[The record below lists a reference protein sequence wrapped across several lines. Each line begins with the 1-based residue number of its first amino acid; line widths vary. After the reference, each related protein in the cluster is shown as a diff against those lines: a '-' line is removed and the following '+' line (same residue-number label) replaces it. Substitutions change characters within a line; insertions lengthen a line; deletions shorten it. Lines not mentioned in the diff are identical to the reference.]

1 MKKTVLIWLILFLAH
16 TAFAQ
21 IPLRDVRF
29 ITSPMKLDGVWGFV
43 QDKALLP
50 QETQTM
56 TKTLFLPYYLEE
68 NPKNNSSTGIATFV
82 IDLKTTPGKP
92 LSIDFNPLVNAWKL
106 FMDGNL
112 VCTSGSIDTQHRIYQ
127 ASPKVKI
134 AHFIPTGEKTRLTLW
149 VANSQHR
156 HFGIGVSPRIAPEG
170 ILEASH
176 SSRTTVDLVTISIL
190 AVTALYHLGLYIVWR
205 RDKAPLWFGLFLV
218 TFIVRIA
225 TTSEKLITTMFN
237 GISWE
242 MVTRAEYISG
252 YLTLPLFILYIGS
265 LYPKQS
271 IKNVEK
277 VNLILGIA
285 FLLIAISVSTLFL
298 TSMMPFVELVIIQ
311 SVLFVAWVLMRAYR
325 DKEAHSG
332 FALLT
337 FGLFGLSI
345 FHDVL
350 MFSKII
356 DDTQDYGPIGFLFFL
371 FAQASILLQRYAN
384 AFRTLQKNE
393 TDLEHI
399 ITKRTAQLNNLLS
412 QRELLM
418 RELNHRVKNNLQ
430 FILGLLWTKRSRASD
445 ETQEI
450 LLSLQSQIQ
459 AIATVHETLCDPSD
473 ISLLDGVN
481 YLKTIIDA
489 LKNLYPD
496 VTFTY
501 TFGKEGML
509 SMDDT
514 VSLGLV
520 VSELVSNSIKHAFSN
535 QSGTVHIEFEV
546 QNNIAKL
553 TYSDDQTVFQNID
566 FLTASP
572 TRKRLGWSMIMALI
586 RQLHG
591 KTIMENDCLT
601 IHFTADKAL

>member
-1 MKKTVLIWLILFLAH
+1 MIRIIVIWSIFLGCS

-21 IPLRDVRF
+21 IPIRDVSH
-29 ITSPMKLDGVWGFV
+29 IDAPIKLNGNWGFAEGRAV
-43 QDKALLP
+43 LP
-50 QETQTM
+50 QQTQSITQT
-56 TKTLFLPYYLEE
+56 LYIPHYLEDR
-68 NPKNNSSTGIATFV
+68 KLGAKGVATFV
-82 IDLKTTPGKP
+82 IDLKTTPNKP
-92 LSIDFNPLVNAWKL
+92 LTLDFNPLVNAWKL
-106 FMDGNL
+106 FVDNEL
-112 VCTSGSIDTQHRIYQ
+112 ACESGTIDIKNKTYL
-127 ASPKVKI
+127 ASPKRQIVS
-134 AHFIPTGEKTRLTLW
+134 FTPTSTKTRITLW

-156 HFGIGVSPRIAPEG
+156 HFGLGVSPQIAPTG

-176 SSRTTVDLVTISIL
+176 TLRANFDWALMGVLCGTG
-190 AVTALYHLGLYIVWR
+190 LYHLGLFFIWR
-205 RDKAPLWFGLFLV
+205 RDHAPLWFGLFIIA
-218 TFIVRIA
+218 FAVRIA
-225 TTSEKLITTMFN
+225 TTSEKIAISMFDTM
-237 GISWE
+237 SWE
-242 MVTRAEYISG
+242 LLTRAEYISG
-252 YLTLPLFILYIGS
+252 YLTLPFFILYIGS

-271 IKNVEK
+271 IKSIERI
-277 VNLILGIA
+277 NLGAGII
-285 FLLIAISVSTLFL
+285 FLLLALFTSTRFL
-298 TSMMPFVELVIIQ
+298 TSTMPIIEIIIIQ
-311 SVLFVAWVLMRAYR
+311 SIVFVSWVLYRAF
-325 DKEAHSG
+325 KAEEPNST
-332 FALLT
+332 FAFVT
-337 FGLFGLSI
+337 FAIFGGTV

-350 MFSKII
+350 MFAKVI
-356 DDTQDYGPIGFLFFL
+356 DDTQDWGPIGFIFYL
-371 FAQASILLQRYAN
+371 FAQVQILLQRYAN

-459 AIATVHETLCDPSD
+459 AIATVHETLCDQAD
-473 ISLLDGVN
+473 IVLLDGVE

-489 LKNLYPD
+489 IKKLYPD

-501 TFGKEGML
+501 TFGKEGFL

-520 VSELVSNSIKHAFSN
+520 LSELVSNSIKHAFST

-553 TYSDDQTVFQNID
+553 SYSDGQTVFQNID
-566 FLTASP
+566 FFTASP
-572 TRKRLGWSMIMALI
+572 MQKRLGWSMIMELI
-586 RQLHG
+586 RQLNG
-591 KTIMENDCLT
+591 ETIMENDCFT
-601 IHFTADKAL
+601 IRFTADKTV